1 MQAAGPEGLCT
12 LTGKTSLLGG
22 ECTSFQV
29 ETNSVDE
36 TISLG
41 ESLGQSFVG
50 GLQIGLIGPLGAG
63 KTHLVKGMALGN
75 ARDDAPSVTSPTFTL
90 LHEYAGR
97 LRLYH
102 ADLYRLADPGELTAL
117 GYEEWCTDDS
127 VVVIEWADRFR
138 STLGDDVLWV
148 ELRPTGE
155 TRRSVIFEAKGKAAK
170 GCLDRLQS
178 VLR

>member
-1 MQAAGPEGLCT
+1 MQAARPERLRSLSTDG
-12 LTGKTSLLGG
+12 TSYR
-22 ECTSFQV
+22 V
-29 ETNSVDE
+29 DTNSVDE

-75 ARDDAPSVTSPTFTL
+75 AMGDAPTVTSPTFTL

-102 ADLYRLADPGELTAL
+102 ADLYRLTDPGELLAL
-117 GYEEWCTDDS
+117 GYEEWCTGDS

-155 TRRSVIFEAKGKAAK
+155 ARRSVIFDAKGKSARD
-170 GCLDRLQS
+170 CLDRLQA

>member
-1 MQAAGPEGLCT
+1 M
-12 LTGKTSLLGG
+12 
-22 ECTSFQV
+22 
-29 ETNSVDE
+29 
-36 TISLG
+36 SLG
-41 ESLGQSFVG
+41 ESLGRSLVG

-75 ARDDAPSVTSPTFTL
+75 ATGDRGAPGPVTSPTFTL

-102 ADLYRLADPGELTAL
+102 ADLYRLKDPGELLAL
-117 GYEEWCTDDS
+117 GYEEWCAGDS

-148 ELRPTGE
+148 ELRPIGE
-155 TRRSVIFEAKGKAAK
+155 ARRSVLFEAKGKPARD
-170 GCLDRLQS
+170 CLDGLQAA
-178 VLR
+178 LR

>member
-1 MQAAGPEGLCT
+1 MQAARPEGLRT
-12 LTGKTSLLGG
+12 LSG
-22 ECTSFQV
+22 ERTSFEV
-29 ETNSVDE
+29 HMRSVDE

-41 ESLGQSFVG
+41 ESLGRSFVG

-63 KTHLVKGMALGN
+63 KTHLVKGMAAGN
-75 ARDDAPSVTSPTFTL
+75 ARGDRGAPGPVTSPTFTL

-102 ADLYRLADPGELTAL
+102 ADLYRLTDPGELIAL
-117 GYEEWCTDDS
+117 GYDEWCTGDS
-127 VVVIEWADRFR
+127 VVIIEWADRFR

-155 TRRSVIFEAKGKAAK
+155 ARRSVIFEAQGEPARD
-170 GCLDRLQS
+170 CLDRLRAA
-178 VLR
+178 LR